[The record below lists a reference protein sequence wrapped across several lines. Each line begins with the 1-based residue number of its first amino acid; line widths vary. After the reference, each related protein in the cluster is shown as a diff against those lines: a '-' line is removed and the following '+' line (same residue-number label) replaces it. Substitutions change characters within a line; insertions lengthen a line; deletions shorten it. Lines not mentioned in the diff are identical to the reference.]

1 MGRARLCVFVTIA
14 AVLSSV
20 GVVPARAA
28 APSLV
33 PVTDPQ
39 KMFTISFPASWTV
52 HSAEATGRVLRGKV
66 TRRDQPLMSI
76 MAAQS
81 PDHAGDYPAGVVV
94 MAKRLDKPLS
104 SSALTEEFSEELDE
118 GETATLLEEGRTR
131 IGGREA

>member
-20 GVVPARAA
+20 GVIPARAA

-66 TRRDQPLMSI
+66 IRRDQPLLSI
-76 MAAQS
+76 MTAQR
-81 PDHAGDYPAGVVV
+81 PFTHYFYYIVGGV
-94 MAKRLDKPLS
+94 MAGTMTAPS
-104 SSALTEEFSEELDE
+104 GEGNALGR
-118 GETATLLEEGRTR
+118 GEALLAYL
-131 IGGREA
+131 IS